1 MRAIAIR
8 TTGLRKSFAFK
19 KSTVVAVDGIDL
31 EVKGGE
37 IFGFLGPNGAGKTTA
52 LRLLATLLPI
62 DEGEAI
68 VAGYDVKSRPGEVR
82 RHVGYVSQL
91 GGADDEATGYQDM
104 ILQGR
109 LNGMS
114 RTAAGRRARELAEL
128 LELAEFA
135 GRKIKTYSGGQKRR
149 LDVAC
154 GIMHRPEVLFL
165 DEPTTGLDPQNR
177 LNMWQQIRKLRDEG
191 ATVFLT
197 THYLEEADAL
207 SDRVAIMDHGKVV
220 AEGAPR
226 VLKMQVAGDSVVI
239 KPRLDGQSPD
249 EVRRL
254 LGEQPYVR
262 EARSEGDSLRL
273 YVDDGPRA
281 LPGLIAFLESQR
293 VALEAVSLTQPS
305 LDDVF
310 LKQTG
315 RSLRDA
321 GPTEGA

>member
-1 MRAIAIR
+1 MGATAIR
-8 TTGLRKSFAFK
+8 ATGLRKSFASK
-19 KSTVVAVDGIDL
+19 KSKVVAVDGIDL
-31 EVKGGE
+31 EIGAGE

-62 DEGEAI
+62 DAGEAI
-68 VAGYDVKSRPGEVR
+68 VAGYDVRTQPGEVR

-114 RTAAGRRARELAEL
+114 RPAAHERASELARV
-128 LELAEFA
+128 LELTEFA

-154 GIMHRPEVLFL
+154 GIMHSPEVLFL
-165 DEPTTGLDPQNR
+165 DEPATGLDPQNR
-177 LNMWQQIRKLRDEG
+177 ANMWRQIRRLRDEG
-191 ATVFLT
+191 TTVFLT

-207 SDRVAIMDHGKVV
+207 SDRVAIMDHGTIV
-220 AEGAPR
+220 AEGTPR
-226 VLKMQVAGDSVVI
+226 ELKTRVAGDSVVI
-239 KPRLDGQSPD
+239 KPHSDGLDPDGLRDRLAA
-249 EVRRL
+249 
-254 LGEQPYVR
+254 QPHVR
-262 EARSEGDSLRL
+262 EARREGDGLHL

-281 LPGLIAFLESQR
+281 LPRLMAFLESAH
-293 VALEAVSLTQPS
+293 VDVEAVSLSQPS

-310 LKQTG
+310 LAQTG